1 MTKSQNQIA
10 HPNHPPSSL
19 RVAAVVTTQ
28 PLQSWSP
35 GSKAA
40 ASRRCQSC
48 RAFISLSFQHQNIGG
63 KEEKCLGSPGC
74 NTCSRSTASSDSFML
89 LKREQTMPS
98 SPALQ
103 DSSWQGTGTP
113 RPPSRAAGEH
123 RDKVQPL
130 PLGSTTGKARELWEL
145 PQLGSRD

>member
-19 RVAAVVTTQ
+19 LIAAVVTTQ
-28 PLQSWSP
+28 SLQSWSP
-35 GSKAA
+35 RSKAA

-48 RAFISLSFQHQNIGG
+48 RAFISLSFQHQSIGG
-63 KEEKCLGSPGC
+63 KEENCLGSPGC
-74 NTCSRSTASSDSFML
+74 NTCSRYIASSDSFML

-103 DSSWQGTGTP
+103 DSCWQGTRTP

-123 RDKVQPL
+123 HDKVQPL
-130 PLGSTTGKARELWEL
+130 PRAAPQGKPGSSVSY
-145 PQLGSRD
+145 PS